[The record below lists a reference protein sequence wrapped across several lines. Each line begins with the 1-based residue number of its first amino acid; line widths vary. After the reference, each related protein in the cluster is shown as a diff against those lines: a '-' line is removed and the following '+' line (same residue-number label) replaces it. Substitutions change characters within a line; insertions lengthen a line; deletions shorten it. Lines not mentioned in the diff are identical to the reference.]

1 MAPYLGMF
9 ERASYFQWCICE
21 PTWALKWDWS
31 LIRQELP
38 LEGVF
43 QSGVFEAGREDPSD
57 LGNLVELAKE
67 LVEHEHQLLWGAFTC
82 QPREAHDVS
91 IQHAGQGRP
100 HQWGQGLSPHS
111 LPSSHPF
118 LSIPDSLMPL
128 YIKAVEVV
136 GALWP

>member
-1 MAPYLGMF
+1 MNGSISGDVREGFLLPVV
-9 ERASYFQWCICE
+9 CICE

-31 LIRQELP
+31 LIGQELP

-43 QSGVFEAGREDPSD
+43 QSGAFEAGREAPSD

-67 LVEHEHQLLWGAFTC
+67 LVEHEHQLLWGTFTG

-91 IQHAGQGRP
+91 IQHTGQGRL
-100 HQWGQGLSPHS
+100 HQWSQGLSS
-111 LPSSHPF
+111 LPSSHPS
-118 LSIPDSLMPL
+118 LSIPDSLVPL